1 MWAFMQFRMACAG
14 PSVLGRDN
22 LTEMRG
28 EGDGETAAGIL
39 QAQAG
44 LVGTAVLHKPTVEAC
59 KRALTKDGS
68 GEQANSHHPLY
79 WEGLLHRDVKC
90 YYTPLCPPL
99 KEKNLNV
106 SITKGFGGLLI
117 HSWEMTDN
125 CCSNQFVAGIIPI
138 SVLAKGIGCL
148 GKRIMFTTREDLR
161 RQIKKPC
168 KGHPCQGRK
177 DKYMKGLTRLQT
189 CVSSCLLAVA
199 SGT

>member
-1 MWAFMQFRMACAG
+1 MWAFRQFRMACAG

-28 EGDGETAAGIL
+28 EGDGETAAGTL

-44 LVGTAVLHKPTVEAC
+44 PVGTAVLHKPTVETC

-68 GEQANSHHPLY
+68 GEQANSHHPLC

-106 SITKGFGGLLI
+106 SITKGFGDLFIAGKWLTTVALTSLLLA
-117 HSWEMTDN
+117 SYPFPFLLREQAALERKS
-125 CCSNQFVAGIIPI
+125 CSQGKTLDDRSRSLV
-138 SVLAKGIGCL
+138 KGI
-148 GKRIMFTTREDLR
+148 
-161 RQIKKPC
+161 P
-168 KGHPCQGRK
+168 
-177 DKYMKGLTRLQT
+177 
-189 CVSSCLLAVA
+189 A
-199 SGT
+199 